1 MLPDEIR
8 RELRYIEMHTARRI
22 RNLRVG
28 AYTSRVSGSGF
39 DFREHRPYRPGD
51 DVRAIDW
58 NVTAR
63 LRTPFI
69 RLTDAERELN
79 LIVALDLSPSM
90 GFGTLQR
97 SKKDAMLFIAGCLV
111 FSALTDRINVGFVAF
126 ADRVLAYFP
135 PRTHRA
141 HAWEA
146 LDQLA
151 ALNAPATRTAIEPAA
166 RFLAGRLRRT
176 SLVCVVSD
184 FMTAEDFG
192 RARELKILA
201 TRHDLVSVVVE
212 DPAEQS
218 LPPGGGSIQVRDIE
232 SGQPVRIA
240 LNEELRRRY
249 RDVSTARRRA
259 LVEAFYRIPM
269 DPVFVRSD
277 ESAVEPLLRLFMSR
291 KAS

>member
-1 MLPDEIR
+1 M
-8 RELRYIEMHTARRI
+8 
-22 RNLRVG
+22 
-28 AYTSRVSGSGF
+28 SGSGF
-39 DFREHRPYRPGD
+39 DFKEHRPYRPGD
-51 DVRAIDW
+51 DVRRIDW

-63 LRTPFI
+63 LRAPFI

-79 LIVALDLSPSM
+79 LIVAIDLSPSM
-90 GFGTLQR
+90 GFGTVQR

-111 FSALTDRINVGFVAF
+111 FSALTDRINIGFVAF

-135 PRTHRA
+135 PRNHRA

-146 LDQLA
+146 LDQIW
-151 ALNAPATRTAIEPAA
+151 ALDAPATRTSIAPVA
-166 RFLAGRLRRT
+166 RLLAGRLKRT

-184 FMTAEDFG
+184 FITSEDFG
-192 RARELKILA
+192 RARDLKILA

-212 DPAEQS
+212 DPAERS
-218 LPPGGGSIQVRDIE
+218 LPAGSGTIRVRDME
-232 SGQPVRIA
+232 SGRAVRVG
-240 LNEELRRRY
+240 LSEGLRRRY
-249 RDVSTARRRA
+249 RDVTSARRRT
-259 LVEAFYRIPM
+259 LVEAFYSIPM

>member
-1 MLPDEIR
+1 MLPAEVR
-8 RELRYIEMHTARRI
+8 RELRYIEMYTARRI

-39 DFREHRPYRPGD
+39 DFKEHRPYRPGD
-51 DVRAIDW
+51 DVRRIDW

-90 GFGTLQR
+90 GFGTVRR

-111 FSALTDRINVGFVAF
+111 FSALSDRINTGFVAF

-146 LDQLA
+146 LDQIW
-151 ALNAPATRTAIEPAA
+151 ALDAPAA
-166 RFLAGRLRRT
+166 RTSIAPVARLLAGRLKRT

-184 FMTAEDFG
+184 FITSEDFG
-192 RARELKILA
+192 RARELRMLA
-201 TRHDLVSVVVE
+201 SRHDLVSVVVE
-212 DPAEQS
+212 DPAERS
-218 LPPGGGSIQVRDIE
+218 LPAGSGTIRVRDME
-232 SGQPVRIA
+232 SGRAVRVG
-240 LNEELRRRY
+240 LSEGLRRRY
-249 RDVSTARRRA
+249 RDVTSARRRA
-259 LVEAFYRIPM
+259 LVEAFYSIPM
-269 DPVFVRSD
+269 EPVFVRSD

-291 KAS
+291 KVS

>member
-1 MLPDEIR
+1 MLPDEVR
-8 RELRYIEMHTARRI
+8 RELRYIEMYTAKRI

-39 DFREHRPYRPGD
+39 DFKEHRPYRAGD
-51 DVRAIDW
+51 DVRRIDW

-79 LIVALDLSPSM
+79 LVVALDLSPSM
-90 GFGTLQR
+90 GFGTVRR

-111 FSALTDRINVGFVAF
+111 FSALADRINIGFVAF

-135 PRTHRA
+135 PRSHRA
-141 HAWEA
+141 HAWEV
-146 LDQLA
+146 LDQLW
-151 ALNAPATRTAIEPAA
+151 ALDAPATRTAIAPVA
-166 RFLAGRLRRT
+166 RLLAGRLKRT

-184 FMTAEDFG
+184 FITPEDLG
-192 RARELKILA
+192 DGRELKMLA
-201 TRHDLVSVVVE
+201 ARHDLVGVVVE
-212 DPAEQS
+212 DPAERA
-218 LPPGGGSIQVRDIE
+218 LPAGHGTIRVRDME
-232 SGQPVRIA
+232 SGRSVRVGLGEGIG
-240 LNEELRRRY
+240 RRY
-249 RDVSTARRRA
+249 REAAAARHRT
-259 LVEAFYRIPM
+259 LTEAFYRIPM

-291 KAS
+291 KLS

>member
-1 MLPDEIR
+1 MLPDEVR

-39 DFREHRPYRPGD
+39 DFKEHRPYRPGD
-51 DVRAIDW
+51 DVRRIDW

-63 LRTPFI
+63 LRAPFM

-79 LIVALDLSPSM
+79 LIVAVDLSPSM
-90 GFGTLQR
+90 AFGTLRR
-97 SKKDAMLFIAGCLV
+97 SKKDAMLFIAGVLA
-111 FSALTDRINVGFVAF
+111 FSALADRINIGFVAF

-135 PRTHRA
+135 PRTHRT

-146 LDQLA
+146 LDRIW
-151 ALNAPATRTAIEPAA
+151 ALDAPATRTSIAPVA
-166 RFLAGRLRRT
+166 RLLAGRLKRT

-184 FMTAEDFG
+184 FITSEDLG
-192 RARELKILA
+192 RTRDLRILA
-201 TRHDLVSVVVE
+201 ARHDLVSVVVE
-212 DPAEQS
+212 DPTEQS
-218 LPPGGGSIQVRDIE
+218 LPEGHGTIQVRDME
-232 SGQPVRIA
+232 SGRAVRVA
-240 LNEELRRRY
+240 LGRGIRERY
-249 RDVSTARRRA
+249 REVTLARRQA
-259 LVEAFYRIPM
+259 LTDAFYSIPM